1 MPIAET
7 ASSTALDVTW
17 ARAQFP
23 SLAQTVNGQPAV
35 FLDGPGGTQVPQR
48 VIDAISDYL
57 ANNNANTGGA
67 YQTSR
72 NTDGMIAEARAAM
85 GDFLNCDADE
95 VVIGPNMTTLTYAM
109 SRAIGRTLEPGDE
122 IVLTLLDHDANFSP
136 WKALEEKGVT
146 IRTVEFNPA
155 DCTLDLQ
162 DLSRKITSHTRLVAV
177 GYASNAV
184 GTINNVAEV
193 VQLARQAGAL
203 SYIDAVHYAPHGP
216 IDVRRIGCD
225 FLVCS
230 TYKFFG
236 PHMGVL
242 YGKRELLKRFQP
254 YKVRPLTDNIPNCWE
269 WGTLNH
275 EGIAGIKACV
285 DYWEELG
292 RRVEKGVAPSPPPTE
307 TRQAASRQE
316 GRAKASAMSRRDAIL
331 AAHEAIHPHERAMME
346 RMVAG
351 LLAIPGLKLYGIS
364 DPRRFEQRCA
374 TIVVRIEGFT
384 PLELATK
391 LGERG
396 FFTWDGNYYA
406 LNVTE
411 QLGVESTGGF
421 LRIGLVHYNTME
433 EVERMLAALREIVA
447 E

>member
-1 MPIAET
+1 MPIAEQ
-7 ASSTALDVTW
+7 ASSISLDLTW
-17 ARAQFP
+17 VRSQFP
-23 SLAQTVNGQPAV
+23 SLAQTVNGHTAV

-57 ANNNANTGGA
+57 AVNNANSGGA

-72 NTDGMIAEARAAM
+72 NTDRMIAGARAAM

-95 VVIGPNMTTLTYAM
+95 VVIGPNMTTLTYAI
-109 SRAIGRTLEPGDE
+109 SRSIGRDLGPGDE
-122 IVLTLLDHDANFSP
+122 IVLTLLDHDANFRP
-136 WKALEEKGVT
+136 WKALEEEKGVN
-146 IRTVEFNPA
+146 IRAARFDPEE
-155 DCTLDLQ
+155 CTLDMD
-162 DLSRKITSHTRLVAV
+162 DLASKITSRTRLVAV

-193 VQLARQAGAL
+193 VRLAKQVGAL

-216 IDVRRIGCD
+216 IDVRALDCD

-242 YGKRELLKRFQP
+242 YGKREHLKRLQP

-275 EGIAGIKACV
+275 ECIAGIKACV

-292 RRVEKGVAPSPPPTE
+292 RRAKPSVAN
-307 TRQAASRQE
+307 R
-316 GRAKASAMSRRDAIL
+316 RAAIL
-331 AAHEAIHPHERAMME
+331 AAHEAIHPHERALME
-346 RMVAG
+346 KMIAG

-364 DPRRFEQRCA
+364 DPRRFENRCA
-374 TIVVRIEGFT
+374 TIVVRVEGFT

-391 LGERG
+391 LGDRG

-433 EVERMLAALREIVA
+433 EVERMLAALREVVRP
-447 E
+447 